1 MSSEEELLR
10 LQKILAAAIVIVAL
24 SVGVGGFDTL
34 KIWYQLDLTET
45 QTDYDGWDIDEES
58 ELKFSLEGL
67 EIEYSRTTDYNDG
80 SESSSTS
87 ESYDVDYGEDGI
99 FEETES
105 AMANIQRGGYLVAA
119 LILFVIWKLQEMKA
133 ETNEE
138 IRGEIITQ
146 IRNALKGAG
155 ALVALILL
163 YYLSGAGLEDD
174 FDALFIGETDGDYYS
189 SYFGIDCEAAW
200 NNKPQFEWNG
210 KSKFSYDDDICPDN
224 SYPIYGSGEMDAS
237 LKLGF
242 FAFAGSLVPIY
253 FAFSNINPQLVLFS
267 VPSVP
272 NIPVQGM
279 AVNPP
284 PSFVE
289 NKPVVH
295 RKVTVQRKKETTYQ
309 EPEISVMAIPEDE
322 ND

>member
-10 LQKILAAAIVIVAL
+10 LQKILAAAVVVVAL
-24 SVGVGGFDTL
+24 SVGIGGFDTL

-80 SESSSTS
+80 SESYSTS

-163 YYLSGAGLEDD
+163 YYLMCIFED
-174 FDALFIGETDGDYYS
+174 I
-189 SYFGIDCEAAW
+189 
-200 NNKPQFEWNG
+200 
-210 KSKFSYDDDICPDN
+210 
-224 SYPIYGSGEMDAS
+224 
-237 LKLGF
+237 
-242 FAFAGSLVPIY
+242 
-253 FAFSNINPQLVLFS
+253 
-267 VPSVP
+267 
-272 NIPVQGM
+272 
-279 AVNPP
+279 
-284 PSFVE
+284 
-289 NKPVVH
+289 
-295 RKVTVQRKKETTYQ
+295 
-309 EPEISVMAIPEDE
+309 
-322 ND
+322 